1 MKEDKKRQEQQDT
14 NRILAG
20 HDENRMVTVVEF
32 FEEKAIADG
41 SDHGTECQQNPHFIE
56 SDIGKFGQKHHQNAY
71 HRDEYAGEI
80 DSAQSFFKIKERQK
94 DGENRNGGNDNR
106 NHRGV
111 SELEAVGF
119 AKKIEERLEE
129 AETKQIE
136 PILPGDVAEALT
148 EKKRADHDKQGGGD
162 DHPEKDE
169 CDGSDHAQEVLGEHI
184 REAPKADGEEKNDEI
199 AEILS
204 VHSKTQKRECEHS
217 LFRMVSVHFKSGFI
231 LQHLEPELGLQWL
244 GDFRVM
250 HRTRVWKGKH
260 IRGRAP

>member
-1 MKEDKKRQEQQDT
+1 
-14 NRILAG
+14 
-20 HDENRMVTVVEF
+20 MVTVVEF
-32 FEEKAIADG
+32 FEEKAIANG
-41 SDHGTECQQNPHFIE
+41 SDHGTKRQQNPPFTE
-56 SDIGKFGQKHHQNAY
+56 SDIGEFRQKHHQNAY
-71 HRDEYAGEI
+71 HRDKYAGEI
-80 DSAQSFFKIKERQK
+80 DSAQPF
-94 DGENRNGGNDNR
+94 
-106 NHRGV
+106 
-111 SELEAVGF
+111 LE
-119 AKKIEERLEE
+119 IEEGFEE

-136 PILPGDVAEALT
+136 PILPGDIAEALA

-199 AEILS
+199 AEIFS

-231 LQHLEPELGLQWL
+231 LQHLELELGLQWL